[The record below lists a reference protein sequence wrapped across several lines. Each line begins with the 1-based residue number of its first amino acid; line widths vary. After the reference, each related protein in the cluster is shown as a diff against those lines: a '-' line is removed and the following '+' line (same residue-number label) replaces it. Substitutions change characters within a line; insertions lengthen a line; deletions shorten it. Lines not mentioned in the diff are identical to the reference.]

1 MIFCFSVFFCKRKK
15 DMRNRTKKE
24 RVEKLWFLRAEMI
37 VLLNDVVGDVF
48 WPICL
53 RFFQILIY

>member
-1 MIFCFSVFFCKRKK
+1 MV
-15 DMRNRTKKE
+15 
-24 RVEKLWFLRAEMI
+24 FLRAEMI